1 MLVDLAG
8 SSTEPPD
15 LPKAAAAP
23 NTQLSEKQTFQAAL
37 VVRYHASVALFNYI
51 AVPVLTHSVHL
62 LFQCFDT
69 YASVFL
75 CSDSLQPLCF

>member
-1 MLVDLAG
+1 MLVDSAG

-15 LPKAAAAP
+15 LPKAAAPP

-37 VVRYHASVALFNYI
+37 VVRCHASAALFNYI
-51 AVPVLTHSVHL
+51 AVPVLTLQEHL

-75 CSDSLQPLCF
+75 RSESLQPLCV